1 MKEDTI
7 ISIRLPVINL
17 LLLRRMLN
25 HGKGGMQESDD
36 WKSLFRD
43 SLLRGHKW
51 ALKQE

>member
-25 HGKGGMQESDD
+25 HGKGGIQESDD
-36 WKSLFRD
+36 WKNIFRY
-43 SLLRGHKW
+43 SVLRGHK
-51 ALKQE
+51 